1 MISCGVPPTSTSR
14 TVPLDRLESLCAA
27 AFERAG
33 LGPADAATGA
43 EVLSTTDAWG
53 VFTHGSKALRGY
65 LRRLLAGGLRPQGR
79 PRISAEGPSWAL
91 VDGDSSLGM
100 VTSMFAMDVAVTKA
114 RQTGVAYVGVHNS
127 C

>member
-1 MISCGVPPTSTSR
+1 MISCGSDNPSRWRNLVPTTSR
-14 TVPLDRLESLCAA
+14 TLPLDRLRSLLTS

-33 LGPADAATGA
+33 LRPADAATGA

-65 LRRLLAGGLRPQGR
+65 LYRLRAGGLQPQGR
-79 PRISAEGPSWAL
+79 PHVSADGPSWAL

-100 VTSMFAMDVAVTKA
+100 
-114 RQTGVAYVGVHNS
+114 
-127 C
+127 